1 MSNCIDIDIFLCRT
15 HSAVFVCGFI
25 LHCVARIA
33 LVILLLLFKLSYI
46 QCIRFAK
53 FITARKQFTE
63 IAFHCRKLSAEFIKN
78 YDLTMT
84 IYLIQHNR
92 AQRST
97 AQHCVLSFDNPIFST
112 SASCMLRMY
121 AQWRQ
126 NHLRRQYVLGWC
138 TLLFFGWF
146 CFVICEWANIRAGRI
161 ICRLKYNNSL
171 FIYFFTS
178 FSLSFY
184 ERLRERVTSFVPWQ
198 TDAMPKWKSFTFIFM
213 AVIHKCISLNCRRR
227 HTRTWTYSYLF
238 IYVSSYLIYLCDIS
252 FD

>member
-138 TLLFFGWF
+138 TRLFFGWF
-146 CFVICEWANIRAGRI
+146 CFVLSSANGPT
-161 ICRLKYNNSL
+161 
-171 FIYFFTS
+171 FGQ
-178 FSLSFY
+178 
-184 ERLRERVTSFVPWQ
+184 VVSFVG
-198 TDAMPKWKSFTFIFM
+198 
-213 AVIHKCISLNCRRR
+213 
-227 HTRTWTYSYLF
+227 
-238 IYVSSYLIYLCDIS
+238 
-252 FD
+252 